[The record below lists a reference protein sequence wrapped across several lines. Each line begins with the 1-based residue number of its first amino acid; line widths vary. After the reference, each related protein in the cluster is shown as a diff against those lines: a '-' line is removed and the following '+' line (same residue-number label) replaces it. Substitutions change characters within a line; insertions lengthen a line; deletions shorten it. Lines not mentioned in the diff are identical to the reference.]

1 MTLVCLPRPVLRLQV
16 LLCLAP
22 PRLASSCRVLSC
34 CVLSLFVAPGLVLSC
49 PVLPRFALCFFA
61 LPCVVLF
68 FVLKY
73 KQTAIGLCCQAL
85 CYHCFLKRA
94 VEAYFC

>member
-1 MTLVCLPRPVLRLQV
+1 MTLVCLPRLVLRLQV

-49 PVLPRFALCFFA
+49 PVLPRSALGFFCLALC
-61 LPCVVLF
+61 
-68 FVLKY
+68 
-73 KQTAIGLCCQAL
+73 GLT
-85 CYHCFLKRA
+85 F
-94 VEAYFC
+94 